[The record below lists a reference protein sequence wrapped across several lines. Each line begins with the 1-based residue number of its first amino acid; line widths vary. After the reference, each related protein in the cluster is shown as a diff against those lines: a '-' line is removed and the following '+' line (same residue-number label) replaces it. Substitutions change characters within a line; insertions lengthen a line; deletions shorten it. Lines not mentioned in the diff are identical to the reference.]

1 MYMYPIYIYIKPT
14 YLLFLVYLYR
24 EVIYITLATHLKAYW
39 PVFTCLHTQL
49 ILTMCTKRRVDFPLL
64 CEWVDCKQMTIT
76 KESSR
81 ETQDKR
87 EAHFISYTI
96 KDFVLLTGK
105 NFLHTE
111 KNILSKE
118 NWKVPDSMVLKS
130 MTTRFISD

>member
-1 MYMYPIYIYIKPT
+1 
-14 YLLFLVYLYR
+14 
-24 EVIYITLATHLKAYW
+24 
-39 PVFTCLHTQL
+39 
-49 ILTMCTKRRVDFPLL
+49 
-64 CEWVDCKQMTIT
+64 MTIT

-96 KDFVLLTGK
+96 KDFVLLTGN
-105 NFLHTE
+105 NFLHTG
-111 KNILSKE
+111 KKILSKE